1 MPLRCSPYPEAK
13 NLIRPSHSSRAREPK
28 SIPLDVY
35 IGCLSSST
43 TNFEDNLGP
52 PNDPVGAALGLEDDE
67 DPAQAWEEVMDMFAK
82 LAVKSYYESQ
92 RRKRAGS

>member
-1 MPLRCSPYPEAK
+1 MTAANDEGKQPLLFPVG
-13 NLIRPSHSSRAREPK
+13 
-28 SIPLDVY
+28 D
-35 IGCLSSST
+35 
-43 TNFEDNLGP
+43 LGP

>member
-1 MPLRCSPYPEAK
+1 MTAAKDEGKQPLLFPVG
-13 NLIRPSHSSRAREPK
+13 
-28 SIPLDVY
+28 D
-35 IGCLSSST
+35 
-43 TNFEDNLGP
+43 LGP

-67 DPAQAWEEVMDMFAK
+67 DPAQAWEEVMVLFAK